1 MVTLFLVYHTH
12 LFNLKYTC
20 ECECSESKMFIMVN
34 DPSFFFFF
42 FCLQPSLE
50 VSASEVCTVSL
61 CHESIE
67 ETSLIS
73 FYRGQLSYYMYIG
86 VIYMVI
92 I

>member
-1 MVTLFLVYHTH
+1 MRHNRLRDLIAKM
-12 LFNLKYTC
+12 LK
-20 ECECSESKMFIMVN
+20 EV
-34 DPSFFFFF
+34 FF